1 MKTVNKT
8 LLTGSQAVAEAIR
21 QLQVDVIPVY
31 PITPQTQIIE
41 TVADMAAQG
50 RLDGEVVRAESEHAV
65 MSIAVGAS
73 IAGARV
79 ITASA
84 SQGIALMWEVL
95 GVAAG
100 LRLPIVMA
108 VGNRAISSPLNI
120 HCDHS
125 DSMGTRDLG
134 WIQIAC
140 ENVQE
145 VYEHMLL
152 ATKIA
157 EDKDIQLPAMVLL
170 DGFVTTHSL
179 ENLEILNDQSAA
191 EFVGGRS
198 IEKSALDVDHPSTWG
213 PLVLPEQYM
222 DFRINQHET
231 LESVKAK
238 YIELGEQLSSLT
250 GRAYPLFELYEDEA
264 VEEFGDTDTALV
276 FLNSTAGTA
285 KEAVEVLRRDG
296 RKVGLLKPILFRPF
310 PYNEIRRA
318 LAGVRRVIVYDR
330 SMSYGAQ
337 APLVGEIRN
346 ALYGLEPAPEVISR
360 IYGLGGKDVT
370 VEEIVKSI

>member
-1 MKTVNKT
+1 MKTVT
-8 LLTGSQAVAEAIR
+8 RTILTGSQAVAEAIR
-21 QLQVDVIPVY
+21 QSAVDVVPVY
-31 PITPQTQIIE
+31 PITPQTQMIE
-41 TVADMAAQG
+41 AVSALAARG
-50 RLDGEVVRAESEHAV
+50 RFSGEIVRAETEHAV

-100 LRLPIVMA
+100 LRLPIIMA

-134 WIQIAC
+134 WIQVGC

-145 VYEHMLL
+145 VYDHMLL
-152 ATKIA
+152 ATKVA
-157 EDKDIQLPAMVLL
+157 EDRDIQLPAMVLL

-179 ENLEILNDQSAA
+179 ENLVTLADDIVTGFIGER
-191 EFVGGRS
+191 FV
-198 IEKSALDVDHPSTWG
+198 EKSALDVDHPSTWG
-213 PLVLPEQYM
+213 PLVLPEHYM
-222 DFRINQHET
+222 DFRIDQHET
-231 LESVKAK
+231 LEKVKAK
-238 YIELGEQLSSLT
+238 FLEAGEQLAALT
-250 GRAYPLFELYEDEA
+250 GREYPLFELYEGKKVDRLKE
-264 VEEFGDTDTALV
+264 TDTVLV

-285 KEAVEVLRRDG
+285 KEAVDVLRRSG
-296 RKVGLLKPILFRPF
+296 QRVALLKPILFRPF
-310 PYNEIRRA
+310 PYNEIREA

-330 SMSYGAQ
+330 SMAYGAQ
-337 APLVGEIRN
+337 APLVSEIRN
-346 ALYGLEPAPEVISR
+346 SLYGLNPAPEVISR

>member
-1 MKTVNKT
+1 MKTRTKNI
-8 LLTGSQAVAEAIR
+8 LTGSQAVAEAMR
-21 QLQVDVIPVY
+21 QLQVDVVPVY

-41 TVADMAAQG
+41 TVAAMAAKG
-50 RLDGEVVRAESEHAV
+50 RLDGEIIRAESEHAV

-79 ITASA
+79 MTASS

-108 VGNRAISSPLNI
+108 VGNRAISAPLNI

-134 WIQIAC
+134 WIQIAS

-145 VYEHMLL
+145 VYDHMLL

-157 EDKDIQLPAMVLL
+157 EDKEVQLPAMVLL

-179 ENLEILNDQSAA
+179 ENLEMLSDATTA
-191 EFVGGRS
+191 EFVGGRFV
-198 IEKSALDVDHPSTWG
+198 EKSALDVDHPSTWG

-231 LESVKAK
+231 LEQVKDK
-238 YIELGEQLSSLT
+238 YVELGEQLAMLT
-250 GRAYPLFELYEDEA
+250 GRPYPLFELYEGET
-264 VEEFGDTDTALV
+264 VEKFVETDTVLV

-285 KEAVEVLRRDG
+285 KVAVDQLRNAG

-310 PYNEIRRA
+310 PYNEIREA
-318 LAGVRRVIVYDR
+318 LAGVQRVIVYDR

-337 APLVGEIRN
+337 APLVSEIKT
-346 ALYGLEPAPEVISR
+346 ALYGLSPAPEVISR

-370 VEEIVKSI
+370 VEEIVKSL

>member
-1 MKTVNKT
+1 M
-8 LLTGSQAVAEAIR
+8 TGSQAVAEVIR
-21 QLQVDVIPVY
+21 QLQVDVVPVY
-31 PITPQTQIIE
+31 PITPQTQMIE
-41 TVADMAAQG
+41 AVASMAAQG
-50 RLDGEVVRAESEHAV
+50 RFSGEVVRAETEHSV
-65 MSIAVGAS
+65 MSMAVGAS

-134 WIQIAC
+134 WIQVAC

-145 VYEHMLL
+145 VYDHMLL
-152 ATKIA
+152 ATKVA
-157 EDKDIQLPAMVLL
+157 EDRDIQLPAMVLL
-170 DGFVTTHSL
+170 DGFVTTHCL
-179 ENLEILNDQSAA
+179 ENLTTLSDDPASG
-191 EFVGGRS
+191 FVGERFV
-198 IEKSALDVDHPSTWG
+198 EKSALDVDHPSTWG
-213 PLVLPEQYM
+213 PLVLPEHYM

-231 LESVKAK
+231 MERVKAK
-238 YIELGEQLSSLT
+238 FLELGEQLSALT
-250 GRAYPLFELYEDEA
+250 DRAYPLFELYEGETVA
-264 VEEFGDTDTALV
+264 KLKDTDTVLV

-285 KEAVEVLRRDG
+285 KDAVDQLRRSG
-296 RKVGLLKPILFRPF
+296 RKVALLKPILFRPF
-310 PYNEIRRA
+310 PYNEIREA

-337 APLVGEIRN
+337 APLVSEIRN
-346 ALYGLEPAPEVISR
+346 ALYGLNPAPEVISR

-370 VEEIVKSI
+370 VEEIVRSV

>member
-1 MKTVNKT
+1 MKTMTKT
-8 LLTGSQAVAEAIR
+8 ILTGSQAVAEVIR
-21 QLQVDVIPVY
+21 QLQADVIPVY
-31 PITPQTQIIE
+31 PITPQTQMIE
-41 TVADMAAQG
+41 TVAAMAAQG
-50 RLDGEVVRAESEHAV
+50 RLDGEIVRAESEHAV

-79 ITASA
+79 MTASA

-108 VGNRAISSPLNI
+108 VGNRAISAPLNI

-134 WIQIAC
+134 WIQVGC

-145 VYEHMLL
+145 VYDHMLL

-157 EDKDIQLPAMVLL
+157 EDKEVQLPAMVLL

-179 ENLEILNDQSAA
+179 ENLETLSDTTAA
-191 EFVGGRS
+191 EFVGGRFV
-198 IEKSALDVDHPSTWG
+198 EKSALDVDHPSTWG
-213 PLVLPEQYM
+213 PLVMPEHYM

-231 LESVKAK
+231 LEQVKDK
-238 YIELGEQLSSLT
+238 YVELGEQLASLT
-250 GRAYPLFELYEDEA
+250 GRPYPLFELYEGET
-264 VEEFGDTDTALV
+264 VEKFVETDTVLV

-285 KEAVEVLRRDG
+285 KVAVDQLRSAG

-310 PYNEIRRA
+310 PYNEIREA
-318 LAGVRRVIVYDR
+318 LAGVQRVIVYDR

-337 APLVGEIRN
+337 APLVSEIKV
-346 ALYGLEPAPEVISR
+346 ALYGLSPAPEVVSR

-370 VEEIVKSI
+370 VEEIVRSV